1 MLVGIQIERVGR
13 QAEQTQFA
21 VERFDEL
28 ADLGAAVHGMT
39 IDDEKDRCS
48 TALEE
53 ALEKLDEDLSGD
65 VALVAHETQLKSDTH
80 SSLGRRALNTRLTR
94 SSGQGAEA
102 SGSVVRTV
110 LPRRASALRCSCQS
124 RGSWSRRPRNV
135 WRFRSRGWRP
145 STTDSMM
152 SGANVVKRRTSAT
165 QPGSSFNER
174 ARSFA
179 VGSRP
184 SSSRRC

>member
-110 LPRRASALRCSCQS
+110 LPRRA
-124 RGSWSRRPRNV
+124 
-135 WRFRSRGWRP
+135 
-145 STTDSMM
+145 
-152 SGANVVKRRTSAT
+152 
-165 QPGSSFNER
+165 
-174 ARSFA
+174 
-179 VGSRP
+179 P
-184 SSSRRC
+184 SSPKRLINRSTVQRATRMPSRFICSQTLSAP